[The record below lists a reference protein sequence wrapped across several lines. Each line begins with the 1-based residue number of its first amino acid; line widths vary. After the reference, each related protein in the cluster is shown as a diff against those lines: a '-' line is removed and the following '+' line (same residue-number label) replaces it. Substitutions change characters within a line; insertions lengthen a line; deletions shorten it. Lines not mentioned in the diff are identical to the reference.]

1 MIYSEFFRP
10 FIVIPFN
17 TKSYKK
23 IEIKFYNKYISLVRY
38 YNLKKLNIII
48 KYPYK

>member
-23 IEIKFYNKYISLVRY
+23 IEIKFVKNRFNFTDFFIFY
-38 YNLKKLNIII
+38 YLNG
-48 KYPYK
+48 K

>member
-23 IEIKFYNKYISLVRY
+23 IEIMLRAKSL
-38 YNLKKLNIII
+38 IHC
-48 KYPYK
+48 